1 MECNKESGE
10 RIKTGDVFD
19 LKTNMGRDNMHVQ
32 CLIVDDEVELAQMT
46 CEYFEMFGVS
56 CKYVETAWEC
66 LAFLDENT
74 AGLILLD
81 INLVNESGFSLCK
94 KIRETSDIPILFI
107 SARDSDSDV
116 LIALNIGGDDYIKKP
131 YSLSVLLAKVQV
143 VLKRMEAGRRAV
155 SCIKEEA
162 LQQEAGRMDGTGVVN
177 DVAMDGGADNAKVAG
192 SSPEGGSDSGAGSS
206 SEGGRG
212 TEQTSGTL
220 LRLAEE
226 KLCVYLKKNRTEA
239 QSGAGEQEIPL
250 KAKEFALL
258 KCLYEHRGT
267 IVTKEQLFLS
277 VWGDAFYSDGTLNVH
292 IRRLREKLEEDP
304 SEPKLIKTVWGTG
317 YMLEG

>member
-1 MECNKESGE
+1 M
-10 RIKTGDVFD
+10 D
-19 LKTNMGRDNMHVQ
+19 VQ

-56 CKYVETAWEC
+56 CKYVESAQEC
-66 LAFLDENT
+66 LAFLADNT
-74 AGLILLD
+74 VGLILLD

-94 KIRETSDIPILFI
+94 KIRETLDIPILFI

-143 VLKRMEAGRRAV
+143 VLKRMEAG
-155 SCIKEEA
+155 S
-162 LQQEAGRMDGTGVVN
+162 
-177 DVAMDGGADNAKVAG
+177 
-192 SSPEGGSDSGAGSS
+192 
-206 SEGGRG
+206 GRG
-212 TEQTSGTL
+212 MEQPCGTL

-226 KLCVYLKKNRTEA
+226 KLCVYLKKNRA
-239 QSGAGEQEIPL
+239 GAAEQEIPL

-304 SEPKLIKTVWGTG
+304 SDPRLIKTIWGTG